1 MARPRVLI
9 IAPQGDSHVPFVLP
23 HLARLGAEVF
33 QLELAQLPRQARIAA
48 HLGRAHPSWTCQL
61 EANQQR
67 VALEELTSIWNRRR
81 GALHRP
87 AYCPDPL
94 FPPAIQTFVQA
105 ETRAGMEGIWKSLPV
120 LHVNAPEATTVAE
133 YKPYQ
138 LQVALACGLTIP
150 DTCLTND
157 PATARQFLDAHDGR
171 VVYKTLSRAL
181 IPQAGQH
188 WWLYT
193 SQIEARHRAE
203 LERVR
208 PMLHLFQQRIEKRL
222 ELRVTIIGEAI
233 FAAEIYSQHAERTR
247 LDWRRSYEDLATA
260 FTDSLPRWS
269 AGSCASCAGWA
280 WSLQP
285 WISLCSRMDSTS
297 SWNATPVANFTGL
310 RRKPAFRC
318 APRSPHFWWQ
328 ARPVP
333 LSMPLAL
340 KRSVR
345 AVCYKQESAL
355 SGQRRT

>member
-87 AYCPDPL
+87 AYRPDPL
-94 FPPAIQTFVQA
+94 FPPGIQTFVQA

-181 IPQAGQH
+181 IPQAGQP

-193 SQIEARHRAE
+193 SQREARHRAE

-247 LDWRRSYEDLATA
+247 LDWRRSYEDLRYGIHR
-260 FTDSLPRWS
+260 LPAEMERRLLRFMRRLGLEF
-269 AGSCASCAGWA
+269 AA
-280 WSLQP
+280 LDLIVQP
-285 WISLCSRMDSTS
+285 DGQYIFLECNACGQFYWIE
-297 SWNATPVANFTGL
+297 AETGL
-310 RRKPAFRC
+310 PLCATLAAFLVAGQASPAEH
-318 APRSPHFWWQ
+318 AAGP
-328 ARPVP
+328 
-333 LSMPLAL
+333 
-340 KRSVR
+340 
-345 AVCYKQESAL
+345 QEISE
-355 SGQRRT
+355 SGLL